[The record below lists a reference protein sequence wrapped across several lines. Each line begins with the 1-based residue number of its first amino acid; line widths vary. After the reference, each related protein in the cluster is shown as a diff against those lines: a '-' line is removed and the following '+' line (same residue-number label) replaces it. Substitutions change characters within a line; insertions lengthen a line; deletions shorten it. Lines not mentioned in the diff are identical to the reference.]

1 MDQTD
6 LSPEDIREA
15 IEHRDMLL
23 DIRALLATSSGKNFF
38 KYLFK
43 HFQVGELPEMGLD
56 GTMLADTL
64 GFLRAGNSVFKLVA
78 EADAE
83 MAGKFLAENEKEKY
97 DRLRQRT

>member
-1 MDQTD
+1 MDQTESD
-6 LSPEDIREA
+6 SEEIKEA
-15 IEHRDMLL
+15 IEHRD
-23 DIRALLATSSGKNFF
+23 ILLAIRSMLGTPSGRAFF

-97 DRLRQRT
+97 DRLRQRS